1 VSSRSTSNRRRTS
14 GATEPEQVLSGRY
27 LLGPSLG
34 RGGMATVYRGEDLLL
49 GRVVAVKV
57 LAPSFQADADFV
69 ERFRREAQAAASLN
83 HPNVVS
89 VFDTGSDGDVHY
101 IVMEYVEGA
110 TLADVLREE
119 GTIAPR
125 HAAEIAVAIC
135 SALEAAHDRG
145 LVHRDI
151 KPGNV
156 MVTPTGTVKV
166 MDFGIARAASAESF
180 TRPGIVLGTAW
191 YLSPEQA
198 RGLPADA
205 RSDLYSVG
213 CVLYEMLTGQPPFLG
228 DSPVAVAYQHVSERP
243 PRLTKIDPA
252 IPPALE
258 AIAKKALA
266 KDPARRYQTAGDMRG
281 ALESA
286 LESGL
291 LPVKL
296 AAATEPLPAEHGGT
310 DALATVP
317 ISGPAPTDVLQADPL
332 RDRARTRP
340 LKQPQKKGGPPRW
353 SVLLIAAVILA
364 AAAFAIAWS
373 LKGSPLAVPSQPP
386 PATGTHSPTPPSA
399 AAAYAALT
407 QVIESG
413 VQGGQISHKA
423 GNDLLH
429 RAGDILRGYQEGD
442 LEEIGKKIDDLQG
455 KIDEYAAKGDITSSN
470 EAAVLH
476 QAVSALANAVQAG
489 ESSSQGD

>member
-1 VSSRSTSNRRRTS
+1 
-14 GATEPEQVLSGRY
+14 
-27 LLGPSLG
+27 
-34 RGGMATVYRGEDLLL
+34 MATVYRGEDLLL

-57 LAPSFQADADFV
+57 LAPSFQADAGFV

-110 TLADVLREE
+110 TLADVLRED
-119 GTIAPR
+119 GTVAPR

-135 SALEAAHDRG
+135 SALEAAYERG

-156 MVTPTGTVKV
+156 MVTPSGTVKV

-180 TRPGIVLGTAW
+180 TRPGVVLGTAW

-198 RGLPADA
+198 RGQPADA

-213 CVLYEMLTGQPPFLG
+213 CVLYEMLTGRPPFVG

-243 PRLTKIDPA
+243 PRLTQIDPA

-258 AIAKKALA
+258 GIAKKALA
-266 KDPARRYQTAGDMRG
+266 KDPPRRYQTGGEMRS

-286 LESGL
+286 LEGGL

-296 AAATEPLPAEHGGT
+296 APTTEPLLAEHRGT

-317 ISGPAPTDVLQADPL
+317 IPGPARTDVLQADPI

-340 LKQPQKKGGPPRW
+340 LRQPKRKGSLPRW
-353 SVLLIAAVILA
+353 SALLLAAAILA
-364 AAAFAIAWS
+364 AAAFAIAWG
-373 LKGSPLAVPSQPP
+373 LKGSPLAAPSQPP
-386 PATGTHSPTPPSA
+386 PATGTHSSTPPSA

-407 QVIESG
+407 RAIESG
-413 VQGGQISHKA
+413 VQSGQISHRA

-429 RAGDILRGYQEGD
+429 RAGDILRNYQDGD

-455 KIDEYAAKGDITSSN
+455 KIDEYAAKGDISSSN
-470 EAAVLH
+470 EAAALH
-476 QAVSALANAVQAG
+476 KAVTGFADAMQVG
-489 ESSSQGD
+489 DSSSQGD